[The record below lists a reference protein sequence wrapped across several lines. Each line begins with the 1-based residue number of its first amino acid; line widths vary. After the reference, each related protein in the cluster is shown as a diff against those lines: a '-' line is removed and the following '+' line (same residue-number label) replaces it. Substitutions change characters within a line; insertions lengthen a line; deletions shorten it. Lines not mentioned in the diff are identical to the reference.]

1 MKPYLNYV
9 VSALLLTAAAHASVE
24 DLLVAST
31 ASNDE
36 IEYQHRK
43 YDEESLDADSRARK
57 DTALL
62 AEKIKIQVRTI
73 YENLLKTD
81 KHDEEVRA
89 SIKELIE
96 NDLSLID
103 ESLRG
108 DIRSIAM
115 KALDEVQYGVNSNDD
130 ELASL
135 QLRMKN
141 RSGVKSSAL
150 GFAMNAVDANHVGN
164 VNFIDP
170 ASDQNRQVFESK
182 AQLMESLMSN
192 RPSTRWLS
200 TSNSVAKSRETKT
213 AEKNVSIFMDVEFLG
228 VKFEGGPSLTFS
240 REYESAVSY
249 LVEGHRPFILPG
261 GVLDLRQYDESG
273 KVIMKDG
280 KPAYR
285 FAAFYCTQSL
295 SFKTKLNGGARLTMA
310 GTGGGMTYERAYE
323 NYVSSDSRRISIP
336 QIVAG
341 KLVRFQDLE
350 VICSKDFLNARISN
364 TKTPMTLK
372 QALNLNMK
380 NIVST
385 LTYSHP
391 QSTCAV
397 DSQCS
402 KWYARG
408 GAPLFANKATPRCE
422 ISMNSGQ
429 MACVARG
436 KVGMKCP
443 IFSKGKKLS
452 DGMFELACDRG
463 LRCVQ
468 VKEYGW
474 FKAGNIFQYAEGQC
488 RR

>member
-1 MKPYLNYV
+1 MKLYLNYV
-9 VSALLLTAAAHASVE
+9 VSTLLLTAVAHASVQ
-24 DLLVAST
+24 DLIVAPT

-36 IEYQHRK
+36 IEYQQRK
-43 YDEESLDADSRARK
+43 YDEENLDSEARARQ
-57 DTALL
+57 DAALL
-62 AEKIKIQVRTI
+62 AEKIKLQVHNI
-73 YENLLKTD
+73 YENLLKD
-81 KHDEEVRA
+81 NKNDEEARA

-96 NDLSLID
+96 NDLALID

-115 KALDEVQYGVNSNDD
+115 KALDEVQYGVNSSED

-135 QLRMKN
+135 QVRMKN
-141 RSGVKSSAL
+141 RTVTKTTAA
-150 GFAMNAVDANHVGN
+150 GFAVNGINVGN

-170 ASDQNRQVFESK
+170 ASDQNRQVFASK
-182 AQLMESLMSN
+182 AQLMESLLSN

-200 TSNSVAKSRETKT
+200 TSNSVAKSRETKSVDR
-213 AEKNVSIFMDVEFLG
+213 NVSIFMDVEFLG

-249 LVEGHRPFILPG
+249 LVEGHRPFILDG
-261 GVLDLRQYDESG
+261 GVLDLRQYDETG

-295 SFKTKLNGGARLTMA
+295 SFKTKLNGGARLTLA
-310 GTGGGMTYERAYE
+310 GTGGGTTYEKSYE
-323 NYVSSDSRRISIP
+323 NYVSADSRRISIP
-336 QIVAG
+336 QVVG
-341 KLVRFQDLE
+341 GQLVRFQDLE
-350 VICSKDFLNARISN
+350 VICAKDFLNARISN
-364 TKTPMTLK
+364 TKKPMTLK

-391 QSTCAV
+391 QSTCAI
-397 DSQCS
+397 DAQCT

-408 GAPLFANKATPRCE
+408 GVPLFGNRALPRCE
-422 ISMNSGQ
+422 ISTSSGR
-429 MACVARG
+429 MACVAKG

-443 IFSKGKKLS
+443 IINNGKRLS
-452 DGMFELACDRG
+452 DGMFELPCDRG

-468 VKEYGW
+468 TKEYGW
-474 FKAGNIFQYAEGQC
+474 FKSASIFQYAEGQC